1 MMREENTKRDEKRI
15 VGFILSSDS
24 ETDIVKSLV
33 NKDKRFS
40 DLQKELKMTSG
51 RLNYHLLR
59 MRSFGI
65 LSRKRSRR
73 GYTLSKRGRRIAEK
87 YL

>member
-1 MMREENTKRDEKRI
+1 MMDKEERRFA
-15 VGFILSSDS
+15 GFILSSDS
-24 ETDIVKSLV
+24 ETEILRSLI
-33 NKDKRFS
+33 NGERRFS
-40 DLQKELKMTSG
+40 DLQKELGMTSG

-65 LSRKRSRR
+65 LSRKRQGI
-73 GYTLSKRGRRIAEK
+73 GYELSKKGKRIAEK

>member
-1 MMREENTKRDEKRI
+1 MIGDEEKRFA
-15 VGFILSSDS
+15 GFILSSES
-24 ETDIVKSLV
+24 ETDIVRSLM
-33 NKDKRFS
+33 KGEKRFS
-40 DLQKELKMTSG
+40 DLQKELSMTSG

-65 LSRKRSRR
+65 LSRKRQGI
-73 GYTLSKRGRRIAEK
+73 GYELSKKGKKIAEK

>member
-1 MMREENTKRDEKRI
+1 MVDEKDDEATERK
-15 VGFILSSDS
+15 VAGFILSSDS
-24 ETDIVKSLV
+24 AVAIVKSLV
-33 NKDKRFS
+33 KVDKRFS
-40 DLQKELKMTSG
+40 DLQQELEMTSG

-65 LSRKRSRR
+65 LSRKRPRR
-73 GYTLSKRGRRIAEK
+73 GYTLSKKGKKIAEK

>member
-1 MMREENTKRDEKRI
+1 MTDEENAKRDEKRI
-15 VGFILSSDS
+15 AGFILSSDS
-24 ETDIVKSLV
+24 EVDIVKSLV
-33 NKDKRFS
+33 DKDKRFS
-40 DLQKELKMTSG
+40 ELQDELKMTSG

-73 GYTLSKRGRRIAEK
+73 GYTLSKRGRRIAQK